1 VSTGEP
7 GRHPSPLPVDS
18 LNMWEATTGLPEQM
32 AAALDWSGEHVLGI
46 TGPITNLVVAGMGG
60 SGIIGDLVAAVATT
74 EMVVPVVVSKSYDL
88 PAYCGPDTLVLCISF
103 SGDTAETLEAAER
116 AAAVGASVVV
126 VTSGGALGRLADTE
140 HWPVAPVPSDIP
152 QPRAALG
159 AMAVPAL
166 VALER
171 LGLLE
176 GITTRL
182 AAAVEF
188 LARRRDVLAAEG
200 GPPVAVARRI
210 GRTFP
215 LVHGS
220 PGPSGVAAL
229 RWRSQ
234 VQENAKSPAF
244 ASLQPELC
252 HNELAGWGQDGDV
265 TRQVLTLVTLRH
277 DDEHPEIA
285 RRFELVAEVM
295 EEVVGDVVEVR
306 TEASEPFARF
316 FDLALFG
323 DLVSLHLAG
332 REGVDPGP
340 VPALADIKQR
350 LASGRAQE

>member
-1 VSTGEP
+1 MSRGEP

-18 LNMWEATTGLPEQM
+18 LGMWEATTGLPEQM
-32 AAALDWSGEHVLGI
+32 VAALEWDGDGVQALS
-46 TGPITNLVVAGMGG
+46 GPITNVVVAGMGG
-60 SGIIGDLVAAVATT
+60 SGIVGDLVAAVAAG
-74 EMVVPVVVSKSYDL
+74 EMSVPVTVIKSYDL
-88 PAYCGPDTLVLCISF
+88 PAFCGPDTLVLAVSF
-103 SGDTAETLEAAER
+103 SGDTAETLEVAER
-116 AAAVGASVVV
+116 AAAAGASAVA
-126 VTSGGALGRLADTE
+126 VTSGGSLGELAGRAG
-140 HWPVAPVPSDIP
+140 WPVAPLPGEIP

-176 GITTRL
+176 GMTERL
-182 AAAVEF
+182 AAAAEY
-188 LARRRDVLAAEG
+188 LARRRDQLATQS
-200 GPPVAVARRI
+200 GPPVSVARRI

-220 PGPSGVAAL
+220 PGPPGVAAL
-229 RWRSQ
+229 RWRTQ
-234 VQENAKSPAF
+234 VQENAKTPAF

-252 HNELAGWGQDGDV
+252 HNEVAGWGQDGDV

-277 DDEHPEIA
+277 DGEHPGIA
-285 RRFELVAEVM
+285 RRFDLVAEIM
-295 EEVVGDVVEVR
+295 EEVVGDVVVVR
-306 TEASEPFARF
+306 TEATDGIARF

-340 VPALADIKQR
+340 VPVLGEIKHR
-350 LASGRAQE
+350 LAEGSARA